1 MAFTFQFQSILD
13 VKTRLEDLKKA
24 KFGEANEELRLQTEK
39 LSVLTQEQKLQY
51 EAMKEKN
58 KKGITPKD
66 FIVYNNY
73 MQRLKQ
79 AIEIQ
84 KKVIEKAKEA
94 VEKARIELVEA
105 SKERKKFETLKEK
118 KLEEYWEEYY
128 RKEQLAL
135 DEIVSYKYNGGVS
148 DGEKSSGE

>member
-1 MAFTFQFQSILD
+1 
-13 VKTRLEDLKKA
+13 LEDLKKA
-24 KFGEANEELRLQTEK
+24 KFGEANEELKLQTDK
-39 LSVLTQEQKLQY
+39 LSVLINEQKLQY
-51 EAMKEKN
+51 ETMKEKN

-84 KKVIEKAKEA
+84 KQVVERAKQA
-94 VEKARIELVEA
+94 VENARRELVEA
-105 SKERKKFETLKEK
+105 AKERKKFETLKEK

-128 RKEQLAL
+128 KKEQLAL
-135 DEIVSYKYNGGVS
+135 DEIVSYKYNGGVA
-148 DGEKSSGE
+148 DGEKEG